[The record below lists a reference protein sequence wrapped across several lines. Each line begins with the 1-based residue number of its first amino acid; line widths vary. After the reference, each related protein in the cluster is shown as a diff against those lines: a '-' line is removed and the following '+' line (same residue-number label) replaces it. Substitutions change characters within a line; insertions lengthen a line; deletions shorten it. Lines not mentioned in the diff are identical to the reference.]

1 MHVCDVCISLK
12 GFKINKRHAH
22 AVKGYKKNR
31 EKSGLFHHAFRMNRK
46 RKFSSTEA
54 EKTKGDKNAAKQST
68 QDIEKLHKIKMSEND
83 LENV

>member
-1 MHVCDVCISLK
+1 MQWKDTTRK
-12 GFKINKRHAH
+12 TGK
-22 AVKGYKKNR
+22 
-31 EKSGLFHHAFRMNRK
+31 KSGLFHHAFRK
-46 RKFSSTEA
+46 ERKFSSTEA